1 MLEFKILGK
10 IRVDLLEREYEN
22 LQTDDIIITNE
33 RLEHIKEQHQIDYA
47 LFERYGR
54 EVVQEPDIII
64 KDEKHIATVFMIK
77 RFININL
84 NAVVRVAM
92 GTDSGELKNSVMTF
106 YRIRESNLTKL
117 INKNKVIFK
126 NPIIVIDL
134 QLKNMIYK
142 ENVEVEIVLLR
153 AL

>member
-10 IRVDLLEREYEN
+10 IHVDLLESEYGS

-84 NAVVRVAM
+84 NAVVRLAM